1 MNLKDYLIIRA
12 FNKNCKKSD
21 AKRDEGLTVPED
33 IDVFKDLRY
42 GKDIKNHILDLY
54 RPKEYSGKLPV
65 LVSCHGG
72 GFVYGDK
79 ELYSFYTMEFAR
91 VGFAVINFNY
101 TLCPHMTFPRP
112 IIETNGVMKWVCK
125 HADEY
130 DLDTDNV
137 VMIGDSAGAQI
148 ASQYGVCYSNEEYAK
163 IMGIEV
169 PKFQL
174 RALSLGCGIYSL
186 VDSDSNTRDLERI
199 YVTKDPSQFGE
210 KIKNMNYKDAYY
222 PPSFLISSPGDF
234 LLKNLEPMKKVLETA
249 GVECKSE
256 VYGDENTY
264 HVFFIDIR
272 SELGKKCNQDQID
285 FLKAHLVKA

>member
-1 MNLKDYLIIRA
+1 MNLKDYFIIRT
-12 FNKNCKKSD
+12 FNKNCKKND

-42 GKDIKNHILDLY
+42 GKDPKNHLLDLY

-72 GFVYGDK
+72 GFIYGDK
-79 ELYSFYTMEFAR
+79 ELYSFYTMMFASA
-91 VGFAVINFNY
+91 GFAVINFNY
-101 TLCPHMTFPRP
+101 TLCPHMNFPRP
-112 IIETNGVMKWVCK
+112 VIETNGVLKWVCR

-130 DLDTDNV
+130 DLDLNNV

-148 ASQYGVCYSNEEYAK
+148 ASQYAVCVSNAEYAS

-169 PKFQL
+169 PKFEL

-186 VDSDSNTRDLERI
+186 SELGSNTRDLERI
-199 YVTKDPSQFGE
+199 YIGKNPEIYGE
-210 KIKNMNYKDAYY
+210 KIKIMNYIDAYY

-234 LLKNLEPMKKVLETA
+234 LVKNLEPMKKVLETA

-256 VYGDENTY
+256 IYGDENTY

-272 SELGKKCNQDQID
+272 SELGKKCNNDQIE
-285 FLKAHLVKA
+285 FLKAHLV

>member
-1 MNLKDYLIIRA
+1 M
-12 FNKNCKKSD
+12 
-21 AKRDEGLTVPED
+21 
-33 IDVFKDLRY
+33 KDLRY
-42 GKDIKNHILDLY
+42 GKDPVNHILDIY

-91 VGFAVINFNY
+91 VGFAVVNFNY
-101 TLCPHMTFPRP
+101 TLCPHMSFPRP
-112 IIETNGVMKWVCK
+112 IIETNGVLKWVCK

-130 DLDTDNV
+130 DLDINNV

-148 ASQYGVCYSNEEYAK
+148 ASQYAVCVSNAEYAG

-169 PKFQL
+169 PKFEL
-174 RALSLGCGIYSL
+174 RALSLGCGIYELSE
-186 VDSDSNTRDLERI
+186 SGSNTRDLERI
-199 YVTKDPSQFGE
+199 YLGKDTQKYGE
-210 KIKNMNYKDAYY
+210 KLKIMNYIDAYY

-234 LLKNLEPMKKVLETA
+234 LVKNLDPMKKVLETA

-256 VYGDENTY
+256 IYGDENTY

-272 SELGKKCNQDQID
+272 SELGKKCNKDQID
-285 FLKAHLVKA
+285 FLKAHLV